1 MTHTAEP
8 MTLAQ
13 VSDSLRK
20 RAKAI
25 RDSEDYVEG
34 ITDRMADWFD
44 VRADAIDAE
53 LAKQRD
59 ATEIF
64 SVSREQ
70 LRDLIDDVW
79 QHATE
84 GEGGYPSTDTRDKLI
99 DACLVSQ
106 QMKHCEYCDGTGDVH
121 RADGEWLGEC
131 TACSNSPQQRN
142 AVDARSESDDAEE
155 IAQWLHTRG
164 HHKAA
169 QTIRTQL
176 DVRNARIRE
185 LEQRNAVKVTD
196 ENMVQAVA
204 WAIAEADGCEP
215 EQLIWEGNPPEPWG
229 IVANKY
235 EKHARAALSAVASR
249 DREDAERFD
258 FIERECLDLRCVEY
272 DDDFYFV
279 VVEHHM
285 GEPRE
290 RVIGTGAFPRQAI
303 DAARRENKP

>member
-1 MTHTAEP
+1 MTHAAEP

-53 LAKQRD
+53 LAKQRE

-106 QMKHCEYCDGTGDVH
+106 QMKHCEYCDVAGDVH
-121 RADGEWLGEC
+121 RADVEWLGEC

-142 AVDARSESDDAEE
+142 AVE
-155 IAQWLHTRG
+155 
-164 HHKAA
+164 
-169 QTIRTQL
+169 
-176 DVRNARIRE
+176 
-185 LEQRNAVKVTD
+185 VTD
-196 ENMVQAVA
+196 EMVRIAQKAYKSAFGKSQAGA
-204 WAIAEADGCEP
+204 
-215 EQLIWEGNPPEPWG
+215 L
-229 IVANKY
+229 
-235 EKHARAALSAVASR
+235 RAALNAVLSAVASR
-249 DREDAERFD
+249 DREDANEYLRTHEGK
-258 FIERECLDLRCVEY
+258 IRLAMCLARKHAEVSPPDI
-272 DDDFYFV
+272 DDASLWDH
-279 VVEHHM
+279 ELKTLD
-285 GEPRE
+285 E
-290 RVIGTGAFPRQAI
+290 AI
-303 DAARRENKP
+303 NAARRENKP